1 VSPRKG
7 PASGGNPVTI
17 TGHNLSEIV
26 SVTFGKRKATLTDA
40 ETAGDAS
47 AYRVTL
53 MAPPGTPGHSVPV
66 RVTTVESAHAPGGKP
81 SAVTKATTYRYLP
94 SAPSAPRAVKGK
106 KHGTSIHVTWRKP
119 LVNGGSPITG
129 YRVAI
134 IAVSL
139 FERKLPKPTVVDLP
153 AKARS
158 TTFKHMTGDLFI
170 IRVRAVNKH
179 GKGPFGRFIVG
190 PKFLIGPGIARQ

>member
-1 VSPRKG
+1 
-7 PASGGNPVTI
+7 
-17 TGHNLSEIV
+17 
-26 SVTFGKRKATLTDA
+26 
-40 ETAGDAS
+40 
-47 AYRVTL
+47 
-53 MAPPGTPGHSVPV
+53 
-66 RVTTVESAHAPGGKP
+66 
-81 SAVTKATTYRYLP
+81 
-94 SAPSAPRAVKGK
+94 
-106 KHGTSIHVTWRKP
+106 
-119 LVNGGSPITG
+119 
-129 YRVAI
+129 
-134 IAVSL
+134 VSL